1 MTPERNPPQSFNA
14 GSGPL
19 QRRIPPDLIAQVRR
33 LEIRTKRVVDELF
46 SGEYHSVF
54 KGRGVEFREVREYV
68 PGDDVRAIDWNV
80 SARMGAPFVKQ
91 FEEERELTVVIVAD
105 LSGSQQFGSGT
116 KMKVAAVAELG
127 ALLAFSA
134 SSNQD
139 KVGLILF
146 TDLVELYVPPK
157 KGRQHSLRIVR
168 ELLFHLP
175 RGRGTDLRQAL
186 EMLNRVQ
193 RKRAVVFL
201 LSDFMAEDF
210 DTPLAVAARRHDLIA
225 VRLVDPRERE
235 LPRVGLVRLRDAETG
250 RETVLDAS
258 DKAVAAAYIRQAQVR
273 ERELERRLRR
283 GGCDLVSV
291 DVTESLADPLQ
302 AFFQRREKRR

>member
-1 MTPERNPPQSFNA
+1 MALERSNPTPRPLGSEAGPP
-14 GSGPL
+14 
-19 QRRIPPDLIAQVRR
+19 RIPSDLIAQVRR

-80 SARMGAPFVKQ
+80 SARMGAPYVKQ

-105 LSGSQQFGSGT
+105 LSNSQRFGSGT
-116 KMKVAAVAELG
+116 RTKVAAMAELG

-134 SSNQD
+134 STNQD

-157 KGRQHSLRIVR
+157 KGRLHSLRIVR
-168 ELLFHLP
+168 DLLFHVP
-175 RGRGTDLRQAL
+175 RGKGTDLRQAL
-186 EMLNRVQ
+186 ETLNRVQ

-201 LSDFMAEDF
+201 LSDFLADEF
-210 DTPLAVAARRHDLIA
+210 ETPLAVAARRHDLVA
-225 VRLVDPRERE
+225 VHLVDPRERE

-250 RETVLDAS
+250 REVVLDAS
-258 DKAVAAAYIRQAQVR
+258 DRSVADAYARRSQQR
-273 ERELERRLRR
+273 ERDLERRLRR
-283 GGCDLVSV
+283 AGCDLVSV
-291 DVTESLADPLQ
+291 DVTQPVVDPLQ
-302 AFFQRREKRR
+302 RFFQKREKRR